1 MVSQVLFGELLSILG
16 ESGDFIRVRMLEA
29 AYEGW
34 VQGAQLIKLDTSEE
48 EPYAIVGLDGA
59 VLGNAVRHT
68 KLYHGTPVFRKS
80 FRLGD
85 ELFEIK
91 GTLRQPSLT
100 DFVEE
105 FPKLIQYYMHT
116 PYLWGG
122 RSLCGIDC
130 SGFSQVV
137 YRHFGIQLK
146 RDAYQQADAGRTVD
160 FLSEIKPGDLAFFDN
175 EEGRITHVGIMV
187 DGETIVHASGEVRV
201 DKMDQQGIYN
211 QEAGRNSHRLRI
223 VKRYF

>member
-1 MVSQVLFGELLSILG
+1 
-16 ESGDFIRVRMLEA
+16 
-29 AYEGW
+29 
-34 VQGAQLIKLDTSEE
+34 
-48 EPYAIVGLDGA
+48 
-59 VLGNAVRHT
+59 
-68 KLYHGTPVFRKS
+68 
-80 FRLGD
+80 
-85 ELFEIK
+85 
-91 GTLRQPSLT
+91 
-100 DFVEE
+100 
-105 FPKLIQYYMHT
+105 
-116 PYLWGG
+116 
-122 RSLCGIDC
+122 
-130 SGFSQVV
+130 V

-211 QEAGRNSHRLRI
+211 QEAGRYSHRLRI